1 MLNFEFFRQHFN
13 SKLKI
18 QNSPTSLLFHPPT
31 SALPLS
37 PIPKMADSRG
47 SRFVFI
53 STKMAITPN
62 SVRELLHSDDY
73 GDRLRAVNQMR
84 ELDSSDA
91 FELVQLA
98 ANDGNARVRYAAIS
112 QIASLGQQDIA
123 TVEPLL
129 RRSLTEDPDPDVQ
142 AAAADTIGGLKLK
155 SAYPE
160 LAKLYHSTDEWLVK
174 FSIVAAL
181 GELGEPQAFDLLQ
194 EALSSDNELIAT
206 AAIGALGELGDRR
219 ALPLLLNYTTH
230 PDWQVRHRLV
240 QALAQFS
247 EPDAASA
254 LQQLT
259 TDTSDI
265 VASAAQQHLGL

>member
-1 MLNFEFFRQHFN
+1 
-13 SKLKI
+13 
-18 QNSPTSLLFHPPT
+18 
-31 SALPLS
+31 
-37 PIPKMADSRG
+37 
-47 SRFVFI
+47 
-53 STKMAITPN
+53 MAITPD

-73 GDRLRAVNQMR
+73 GDRLRAVNQLR
-84 ELDSSDA
+84 ELAPEAA

-112 QIASLGQQDIA
+112 QMSSLGQQDIA

-129 RRSLTEDPDPDVQ
+129 LRSLTSDPEPDVQ

-155 SAYPE
+155 SAYPD
-160 LAKLYHSTDEWLVK
+160 LAALYHSTEEWLVK

-181 GELGEPQAFDLLQ
+181 GELGEPKAFDLLQ
-194 EALSSDNELIAT
+194 EALSSDNDLIAT

-219 ALPLLLNYTTH
+219 ALPLLLNHTGH

-247 EPDAASA
+247 ESEAQAA
-254 LQQLT
+254 LQELAH
-259 TDTSDI
+259 DESDI
-265 VASAAQQHLGL
+265 VAGVAQQHLNNPQN

>member
-1 MLNFEFFRQHFN
+1 
-13 SKLKI
+13 
-18 QNSPTSLLFHPPT
+18 
-31 SALPLS
+31 
-37 PIPKMADSRG
+37 
-47 SRFVFI
+47 
-53 STKMAITPN
+53 MAITPD

-84 ELDSSDA
+84 ELAPADA

-112 QIASLGQQDIA
+112 QISSLGQQDVA

-129 RRSLTEDPDPDVQ
+129 LRSLTEDPEPDVQ
-142 AAAADTIGGLKLK
+142 AAAADTIGGLKLR

-160 LAKLYHSTDEWLVK
+160 LAALYHSTEEWLVK

-194 EALSSDNELIAT
+194 DALTSSNELIAT

-219 ALPLLLNYTTH
+219 ALPLLLNHTTH

-247 EPDAASA
+247 EPEVETA
-254 LQQLT
+254 LRQLT
-259 TDTSDI
+259 QDESEI
-265 VASAAQQHLGL
+265 VAGAARQHLAR

>member
-1 MLNFEFFRQHFN
+1 
-13 SKLKI
+13 
-18 QNSPTSLLFHPPT
+18 
-31 SALPLS
+31 
-37 PIPKMADSRG
+37 
-47 SRFVFI
+47 
-53 STKMAITPN
+53 MAITPD

-84 ELDSSDA
+84 ELDSAEA

-160 LAKLYHSTDEWLVK
+160 LATLYHSTDEWLVK

-194 EALSSDNELIAT
+194 EALTSSNELIAT

-240 QALAQFS
+240 QSLAQFS
-247 EPDAASA
+247 EPDAEAA

-259 TDTSDI
+259 NDDSDI
-265 VASAAQQHLGL
+265 VAGAARQHLGL

>member
-1 MLNFEFFRQHFN
+1 
-13 SKLKI
+13 
-18 QNSPTSLLFHPPT
+18 
-31 SALPLS
+31 
-37 PIPKMADSRG
+37 
-47 SRFVFI
+47 
-53 STKMAITPN
+53 MAITPD

-84 ELDSSDA
+84 ELDPTEA

-112 QIASLGQQDIA
+112 QIASLGQQDLA

-129 RRSLTEDPDPDVQ
+129 LRSLTNDPEPDVQ

-155 SAYPE
+155 SAYPD
-160 LAKLYHSTDEWLVK
+160 LAALYHSTDEWLVK

-181 GELGEPQAFDLLQ
+181 GELGEPSAFDLLQ
-194 EALSSDNELIAT
+194 EALASDNELIAT
-206 AAIGALGELGDRR
+206 AAIGALGELGDSR
-219 ALPLLLNYTTH
+219 ALPLLLNHVGH

-247 EPDAASA
+247 QPEAQTA
-254 LQQLT
+254 LRQLT
-259 TDTSDI
+259 NDESDI
-265 VASAAQQHLGL
+265 VAGAARQHLSS

>member
-1 MLNFEFFRQHFN
+1 
-13 SKLKI
+13 
-18 QNSPTSLLFHPPT
+18 
-31 SALPLS
+31 
-37 PIPKMADSRG
+37 D
-47 SRFVFI
+47 
-53 STKMAITPN
+53 

-73 GDRLRAVNQMR
+73 GDRLRAVNQLR
-84 ELDSSDA
+84 ELAPEEA

-112 QIASLGQQDIA
+112 QISSLGQQDVA

-129 RRSLTEDPDPDVQ
+129 LRSLTSDPEPDVQ

-160 LAKLYHSTDEWLVK
+160 LAALYHSTEEWLVK

-181 GELGEPQAFDLLQ
+181 GELGEPSAFELLQ
-194 EALSSDNELIAT
+194 EALDSENELIAT

-219 ALPLLLNYTTH
+219 ALPLLLNHTSH

-247 EPDAASA
+247 DPEAQAA

-259 TDTSDI
+259 QDESEI
-265 VASAAQQHLGL
+265 VAGAAQQHLDSV

>member
-1 MLNFEFFRQHFN
+1 
-13 SKLKI
+13 
-18 QNSPTSLLFHPPT
+18 
-31 SALPLS
+31 
-37 PIPKMADSRG
+37 
-47 SRFVFI
+47 
-53 STKMAITPN
+53 MAITPD

-73 GDRLRAVNQMR
+73 GDRLRAVNQLR
-84 ELDSSDA
+84 ELAPEEA

-112 QIASLGQQDIA
+112 QISSLGQQDVA

-129 RRSLTEDPDPDVQ
+129 LRSLTSDPEPDVQ

-155 SAYPE
+155 SAYPD
-160 LAKLYHSTDEWLVK
+160 LAALYHSTEEWLVK

-181 GELGEPQAFDLLQ
+181 GELGEPNAFELLQ
-194 EALSSDNELIAT
+194 EALGSENELIAT

-219 ALPLLLNYTTH
+219 ALPLLLDH
-230 PDWQVRHRLV
+230 VHHSDWQVRHRLV

-247 EPDAASA
+247 EPEAQAA

-259 TDTSDI
+259 KDESEI
-265 VASAAQQHLGL
+265 VAGAARQHLGNA

>member
-1 MLNFEFFRQHFN
+1 
-13 SKLKI
+13 
-18 QNSPTSLLFHPPT
+18 
-31 SALPLS
+31 
-37 PIPKMADSRG
+37 
-47 SRFVFI
+47 
-53 STKMAITPN
+53 MAITPD

-73 GDRLRAVNQMR
+73 GDRLRAVNQLR
-84 ELDSSDA
+84 ELAPEEA

-112 QIASLGQQDIA
+112 QISSLGQQDVA

-129 RRSLTEDPDPDVQ
+129 LRSLTSDPEPDVQ
-142 AAAADTIGGLKLK
+142 AAAADTIGGLKIK
-155 SAYPE
+155 SAYPD
-160 LAKLYHSTDEWLVK
+160 LAALYHGTEEWLVK

-181 GELGEPQAFDLLQ
+181 GELGEPNAFDLLQ
-194 EALSSDNELIAT
+194 EALGSENELIAT

-219 ALPLLLNYTTH
+219 ALPLLLNHANH

-247 EPDAASA
+247 DPEAQAA

-259 TDTSDI
+259 HDESEI
-265 VASAAQQHLGL
+265 VAGAAQQHLGNA

>member
-1 MLNFEFFRQHFN
+1 
-13 SKLKI
+13 
-18 QNSPTSLLFHPPT
+18 
-31 SALPLS
+31 
-37 PIPKMADSRG
+37 
-47 SRFVFI
+47 
-53 STKMAITPN
+53 MAITPD

-73 GDRLRAVNQMR
+73 GDRLRAVNQLR
-84 ELDSSDA
+84 ELDPAIA
-91 FELVQLA
+91 FDLVQLA

-112 QIASLGQQDIA
+112 QIASLGKQDLA

-129 RRSLTEDPDPDVQ
+129 RRALNDDPEADVQ
-142 AAAADTIGGLKLK
+142 AAAADTIGGLKLT

-160 LAKLYHSTDEWLVK
+160 LAALYHSTDEWLVK

-194 EALSSDNELIAT
+194 EALASDNELIAT

-219 ALPLLLNYTTH
+219 ALPLLLDHTTH

-247 EPDAASA
+247 EPEAKAA
-254 LQQLT
+254 LQKLT
-259 TDTSDI
+259 EDGSEI
-265 VASAAQQHLGL
+265 VAGAARQHLDH